1 MTDEMYDEINDHVE
15 IALGR
20 QVYQYKEGVNWNK
33 LIQSHVDR
41 YQIQENVQFQLLTER
56 DLTNAVGV
64 QLELLGADYKLTR
77 DGSESDED
85 FRARIRV
92 EISLLRGNGQVPV
105 LIFSL
110 QRLVEP
116 RAISLNQ
123 IFPLK
128 ILMWIFVDD
137 FNEITQDEIDRINL
151 TMEDVK
157 AAGVGLDVGLQ
168 LNNNVF
174 KVAPTALGGAAGE
187 GVATLIDGSDGGAFV
202 KSI

>member
-20 QVYQYKEGVNWNK
+20 QVYQYKAGVNWNK
-33 LIQSHVDR
+33 LIQSHVER
-41 YQIQENVQFQLLTER
+41 YQIQEDVQFQLLTER

-105 LIFSL
+105 IIFSL

-128 ILMWIFVDD
+128 ILMWIFVDE

-168 LNNNVF
+168 LNNNAF
-174 KVAPTALGGAAGE
+174 KVAPTASGGAAGE